1 MPIPMLPRNGS
12 LTMTE
17 VEKQSRKRY
26 GRSPEASR
34 LRTARGFRITT
45 HLWPDA
51 MTLLEKHCSDHNLT
65 ISGGTHDIIRRYFN
79 LNSLI

>member
-1 MPIPMLPRNGS
+1 
-12 LTMTE
+12 MTE
-17 VEKQSRKRY
+17 ATRPSQRKRY
-26 GRSPEASR
+26 GRSPEAAR

-65 ISGGTHDIIRRYFN
+65 ISGGTHDIIRRFFDLEP
-79 LNSLI
+79 LN